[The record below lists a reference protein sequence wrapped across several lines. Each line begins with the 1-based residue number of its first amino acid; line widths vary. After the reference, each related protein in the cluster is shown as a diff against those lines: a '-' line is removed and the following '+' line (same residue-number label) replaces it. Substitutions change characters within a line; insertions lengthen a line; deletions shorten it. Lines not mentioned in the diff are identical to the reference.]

1 MKRWRIWLGAGTVIF
16 VAGAAFLTIGLISYS
31 QNNGDSDV
39 GASADPSSQSF
50 SGVSTRLPG
59 EVGPG
64 PIPGRSF
71 RINPRVVTHRMT
83 IASIGVNAPVIA
95 LGMDD
100 ENVPYVP
107 ANKDDIAWY
116 DFTVK
121 PGGGSNAVF
130 GGHLNW
136 GGSPGVF
143 FDLEDVQMGEL
154 IRIFAEDGEEFTYR
168 VFNNESLD
176 PKNRDSVNVMAPADT
191 DIITLITCGGTWVP
205 DPDDERLGGSY
216 TERVVVQAERVD
228 NPQQRFRSGFGF

>member
-1 MKRWRIWLGAGTVIF
+1 MKRWRVWLGAGAVIF
-16 VAGAAFLTIGLISYS
+16 VVGAAFLTIGLISYS
-31 QNNGDSDV
+31 QKNGDSDV
-39 GASADPSSQSF
+39 GASADPSLQSF
-50 SGVSTRLPG
+50 SGVSTHLPG
-59 EVGPG
+59 EDGPG
-64 PIPGRSF
+64 PVAGRSF
-71 RINPRVVTHRMT
+71 HISPRVVTHRM
-83 IASIGVNAPVIA
+83 IIESIGVNAPVIA

-107 ANKDDIAWY
+107 DNEDDIAWY

-136 GGSPGVF
+136 GGNPGVF
-143 FDLEDVQMGEL
+143 FDLEDVQPGEL
-154 IRIFAEDGEEFTYR
+154 VRILAEDGEEFTYR

-228 NPQQRFRSGFGF
+228 NPRRFRGGFGF

>member
-1 MKRWRIWLGAGTVIF
+1 MKRWRVWLGAGAVIF
-16 VAGAAFLTIGLISYS
+16 VVGAAFLTIGLISYS
-31 QNNGDSDV
+31 QKNGDSDV
-39 GASADPSSQSF
+39 GASADPSPYSF
-50 SGVSTRLPG
+50 SGVSTRVSS
-59 EVGPG
+59 EDGPG
-64 PIPGRSF
+64 PVAGRSF
-71 RINPRVVTHRMT
+71 LIIPRVVTHRM
-83 IASIGVNAPVIA
+83 IIESIGVNAPVIA

-107 ANKDDIAWY
+107 NNKDDIAWY

-143 FDLEDVQMGEL
+143 FDLEDMQPGEL
-154 IRIFAEDGEEFTYR
+154 VRILAEDGEEFTYR

-176 PKNRDSVNVMAPADT
+176 PKDGDSVNVMAPAET

-205 DPDDERLGGSY
+205 DRDDERLGGSY

-228 NPQQRFRSGFGF
+228 NPQRFRGGFGF